1 MSEQKPA
8 NNIQSL
14 YDLLFAEL
22 HDLRDNKVDVQHAN
36 AVSNVATSLIK
47 AGELEVKFLEV
58 VGGTGTG
65 FVPEADDQLPA
76 YQGQRLVKR

>member
-1 MSEQKPA
+1 MTDQKPV

-22 HDLRDNKVDVQHAN
+22 RDLRSGAVDVPHAH
-36 AVSNVATSLIK
+36 AVSSVATSLIK

-65 FVPEADDQLPA
+65 FVPDADDQLLPHGSA
-76 YQGQRLVKR
+76 RLSR

>member
-1 MSEQKPA
+1 MTDQKPV

-22 HDLRDNKVDVQHAN
+22 RDLRCGAVDVQHAH
-36 AVSNVATSLIK
+36 AVSSVATSLIK

-58 VGGTGTG
+58 NGGTGTG
-65 FVPEADDQLPA
+65 FVPEAEDDLPP
-76 YQGQRLVKR
+76 YRSPRLVTR